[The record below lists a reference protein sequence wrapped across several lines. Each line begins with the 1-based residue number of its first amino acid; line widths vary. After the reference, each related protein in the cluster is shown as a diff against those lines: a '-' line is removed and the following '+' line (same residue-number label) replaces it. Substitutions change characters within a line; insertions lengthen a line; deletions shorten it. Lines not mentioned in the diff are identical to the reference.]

1 MGGYIGEVLGVEG
14 GGGGGLVTDPQV
26 NPRLSSLNLGSLL
39 TVMRDNSTVLF

>member
-1 MGGYIGEVLGVEG
+1 MGRYIGEVLGVG
-14 GGGGGLVTDPQV
+14 GVGGLVTDPQV

>member
-1 MGGYIGEVLGVEG
+1 MGGYIGEVVGVG

>member
-1 MGGYIGEVLGVEG
+1 MGGYIGEVLGVG
-14 GGGGGLVTDPQV
+14 GVGGLVTDPQV

>member
-1 MGGYIGEVLGVEG
+1 MGGYIGEVLGVE

>member
-1 MGGYIGEVLGVEG
+1 MGGYIGEGLGVG
-14 GGGGGLVTDPQV
+14 GRGRLVTDPQV